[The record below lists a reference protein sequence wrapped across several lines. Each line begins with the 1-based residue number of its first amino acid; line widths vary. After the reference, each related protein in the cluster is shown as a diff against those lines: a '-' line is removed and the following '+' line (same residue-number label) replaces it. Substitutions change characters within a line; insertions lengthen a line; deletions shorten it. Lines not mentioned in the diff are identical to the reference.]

1 MTFGSRFG
9 RGLVAAME
17 DEALDTVGEVET
29 GADSAEAAVA
39 EVTAVSSD
47 IEAATGDI
55 DSAAADA
62 DTLDTIAEKVEATE
76 ETGGLSPEAAEVVE
90 VAVEAI
96 YARLGIRSNPIP
108 ALEGFS
114 DVKKRVRTTHIAVE
128 DWKETVKKIW
138 QAIINAFKKVYD
150 FVVSFVKGIMDANA
164 KLAKRA
170 NALLAG
176 AKGVTGAAKEKEI
189 SAGSFVKKLA
199 TKDGWKTADAV
210 EATNTKKNTFGA
222 PEKSPDIKGLVADQ
236 AAFDSYKYPR
246 VEGIPALTDSAPEG
260 FKWYGWMD
268 LPGNKNIAILQ
279 PEKDLAGKEAWEAQ
293 RKVTTKVSTA
303 NDKLELKEEKV
314 ETLSIDQ
321 ITTIANNALNT
332 VRLLN
337 SQKANVGLIESN
349 LKNDIQAASNV
360 AQQTPKDEGA
370 AERSKMVSAAFSAST
385 SATVKVITQ
394 ILAHNATLTAAG
406 LDYAE
411 KSLKQYE
418 TAKK

>member
-1 MTFGSRFG
+1 M
-9 RGLVAAME
+9 
-17 DEALDTVGEVET
+17 
-29 GADSAEAAVA
+29 
-39 EVTAVSSD
+39 
-47 IEAATGDI
+47 
-55 DSAAADA
+55 
-62 DTLDTIAEKVEATE
+62 
-76 ETGGLSPEAAEVVE
+76 
-90 VAVEAI
+90 
-96 YARLGIRSNPIP
+96 
-108 ALEGFS
+108 
-114 DVKKRVRTTHIAVE
+114 
-128 DWKETVKKIW
+128 
-138 QAIINAFKKVYD
+138 
-150 FVVSFVKGIMDANA
+150 
-164 KLAKRA
+164 
-170 NALLAG
+170 
-176 AKGVTGAAKEKEI
+176 
-189 SAGSFVKKLA
+189 
-199 TKDGWKTADAV
+199 
-210 EATNTKKNTFGA
+210 
-222 PEKSPDIKGLVADQ
+222 
-236 AAFDSYKYPR
+236 
-246 VEGIPALTDSAPEG
+246 EGIPALTDSAPEG